1 MKVTIIYGTE
11 TGNSESL
18 VREANVIDME
28 YVTVEQLKNGGAL
41 LIITSTWGDG
51 EPPSNAETLYQALK
65 NSSEDLSAVN
75 YAVFALGD
83 GFYEH
88 FCRAGKDFD
97 AFLERLKAQ
106 RLMPVVLS
114 DGDHDDTFPEWV
126 DAVAETL
133 S

>member
-18 VREANVIDME
+18 AREANVIDME

-65 NSSEDLSAVN
+65 NSSEDLS
-75 YAVFALGD
+75 
-83 GFYEH
+83 
-88 FCRAGKDFD
+88 
-97 AFLERLKAQ
+97 
-106 RLMPVVLS
+106 